1 MPKIERVADFVSF
14 DDEVEW
20 MQQDADSLSGILSQI
35 CESTEP
41 TGDDVDE
48 NTELSFTS
56 VTSEAPDDHFPRDTR
71 RALKTLQSCASR
83 NFFGVGAVDALM
95 KLEICMTDAKI
106 EGTRSFESALPE

>member
-1 MPKIERVADFVSF
+1 MPEIEPVADFVSF
-14 DDEVEW
+14 DDEVEC

-35 CESTEP
+35 CETTEP

-48 NTELSFTS
+48 NAELSFTS
-56 VTSEAPDDHFPRDTR
+56 VTSEAPDDHSPRDAR

-83 NFFGVGAVDALM
+83 NFFGVGAMDALM